1 MDIAGLQMYVFF
13 RICGL
18 EWKVF
23 FATKRWMD
31 KKRWEVGSKHEKE
44 MSD

>member
-13 RICGL
+13 RICGNGM
-18 EWKVF
+18 ESF

-31 KKRWEVGSKHEKE
+31 KKGWEVGSKHEKE